1 MAVPAS
7 RHTAPEAS
15 QSKDGRAA
23 RRLHQTARRGLG
35 VLSLSLLLGAGFATS
50 AQAAAVN
57 LGTADSFSVL
67 GGSAVT
73 NTGPTVLNGDL
84 GLSPGSAVSGFPPG
98 TVNGAVHVN
107 DAVAGQAKNDLVTA
121 YNEAAGRSS
130 SSTVSGDLAGR
141 TLSPGVYTSAS
152 SLGLSGDLTLDAGG
166 NPDAVFVFQAG
177 STLTTGSG
185 SRVLLTGG
193 AQACNVVWQVGS
205 SATLGTATAFTGDIL
220 ALTSISLTTGA
231 TIDGSALARNGA
243 VTLDTNTVSRSTCAG
258 SGGGGDGDGGDGGDG
273 DGGDGGGG
281 PGGGGPGGN
290 PTGPRRGV
298 ITGPPVSVCP
308 SGPNARQVVRL
319 EGRVRRGTVAS
330 SYYFQFGR
338 TERYGRR
345 TSNGHLASNTR
356 ATRVHAHAR
365 GLRPNTTYHYRIVGV
380 TAGGQRSNGSDATFR
395 TRSRSACD
403 LRPARPPRTPRGFTG

>member
-1 MAVPAS
+1 M
-7 RHTAPEAS
+7 
-15 QSKDGRAA
+15 DGRAVRRRHSHLA
-23 RRLHQTARRGLG
+23 RRALG
-35 VLSLSLLLGAGFATS
+35 ALSLSLLLGAGLATS
-50 AQAAAVN
+50 AQAQAVD

-67 GGSAVT
+67 GGSAVS

-84 GLSPGSAVSGFPPG
+84 GLSPGSSISGFPPG
-98 TVNGAVHVN
+98 IVNGAVHATN
-107 DAVAGQAKNDLVTA
+107 AVAGQAKNDLVTA
-121 YNEAAGRSS
+121 YNDAAGRSS
-130 SSTVSGDLAGR
+130 NSTVSGDLAGR

-177 STLTTGSG
+177 SSLTTGSG
-185 SRVLLTGG
+185 SRVLLIGG

-231 TIDGSALARNGA
+231 TINGSALARNGA
-243 VTLDTNTVSRSTCAG
+243 VTLDTNTVTRSSCADDEDG
-258 SGGGGDGDGGDGGDG
+258 DGDSDGGGDGGDGGP
-273 DGGDGGGG
+273 GGGG

-330 SYYFQFGR
+330 TYYFQFGR

-345 TSNGHLASNTR
+345 TSNGRLAASNR

-380 TAGGQRSNGSDATFR
+380 TAGGQRSNGADATFR

-403 LRPARPPRTPRGFTG
+403 LRPARPPRTPQGFTG